1 VPDVLAQFIAKRRP
15 DLDPTDIVPVGLPA
29 VRVTIEKMVAAG
41 ASKFVLLPL
50 NEPTDDGW
58 TAELERIAAEVKPL
72 EN

>member
-1 VPDVLAQFIAKRRP
+1 
-15 DLDPTDIVPVGLPA
+15 